1 MTLFA
6 AVQPGINRI
15 CLKLR
20 LKPDNL
26 TDLASPNAN
35 HGSASNHP
43 STSKASIHPP
53 SPYASVA
60 FDDSDMPPKEIY
72 EPLLEV
78 FFECLAQHFPS
89 IQRYRLQKRLAN
101 GTMSAFL
108 LNGKS
113 WWNSNIQTMAY
124 SPSLAVCAISAR
136 FASNDKAYHANVRSH
151 LNRLELTLIDSL
163 FLGWRCVCGESDA
176 TACASAASPGDGC
189 SYESTTLVA
198 VRVWSK
204 FGEWILGE
212 CYISRL
218 RQSALTR
225 DT

>member
-1 MTLFA
+1 MSRSKVLLILSCT

-20 LKPDNL
+20 LKPDTL

-35 HGSASNHP
+35 QGSASNHP
-43 STSKASIHPP
+43 STNKASIHPP

-78 FFECLAQHFPS
+78 FFDSLSQHFPS

-108 LNGKS
+108 LNGE
-113 WWNSNIQTMAY
+113 
-124 SPSLAVCAISAR
+124 AR
-136 FASNDKAYHANVRSH
+136 FETK
-151 LNRLELTLIDSL
+151 
-163 FLGWRCVCGESDA
+163 
-176 TACASAASPGDGC
+176 
-189 SYESTTLVA
+189 TT
-198 VRVWSK
+198 R
-204 FGEWILGE
+204 
-212 CYISRL
+212 
-218 RQSALTR
+218 
-225 DT
+225 